1 MINDVPAVLYAVN
14 EPVEEPIVTILTL
27 LLLHVPPL
35 VPSARLLVPPSQ
47 IPVAPVITD
56 IGLTVTVVAVLQPP
70 GPV

>member
-1 MINDVPAVLYAVN
+1 MA
-14 EPVEEPIVTILTL
+14 ILTL